1 MFQGISCFPDGLEKN
16 IPCGVVLG
24 ALARFYAFSFKNWQW
39 RLLEQNS
46 QVNNSLL
53 CFANSS
59 RHFSVCIT
67 TKFKHISHFYSF
79 HSACEIIAT

>member
-1 MFQGISCFPDGLEKN
+1 MFQGISCFPGGLEKN

-24 ALARFYAFSFKNWQW
+24 ALARFLCFFLQKLAMATFRTNT
-39 RLLEQNS
+39 

-53 CFANSS
+53 CFANSG

-67 TKFKHISHFYSF
+67 TEFKHISHFYSF
-79 HSACEIIAT
+79 HNAYEIIAT